1 MNGPEREYS
10 DEQLGII
17 YPTEQDWEETLVAT
31 PGVMMVDFWAPWC
44 GPCRAVAPVL
54 EELARTSAG
63 KVTLAKVNVD
73 HQPGL
78 AARYGI
84 HSIPAILFVK
94 DGRVVDQV
102 VGAVPKAQLQRK
114 LDALG

>member
-17 YPTEQDWEETLVAT
+17 YPTERDWEETLVAT

-44 GPCRAVAPVL
+44 GPCRAVAPVV

-63 KVTLAKVNVD
+63 KVTPIRSDSPRSWSANSSLRIATT
-73 HQPGL
+73 L
-78 AARYGI
+78 
-84 HSIPAILFVK
+84 
-94 DGRVVDQV
+94 
-102 VGAVPKAQLQRK
+102 
-114 LDALG
+114 